1 MDKRDTQ
8 CKRSILRKKRAAHHT
23 YKKKGGALWTP
34 NKDLTL
40 KRRQQLINYTSNSTR
55 KSNHARQMLH
65 KYLTNVQE
73 ENQHAIITANDVLEA
88 ITPNKK
94 PGDLGWYVDYAV
106 RNCENLIIAA
116 TYTMM
121 RQKKRLNE
129 EYRLS
134 KQATFLANRAA
145 ARTQQ
150 AAHIAALSHLSHS
163 SIEPAVRAELNAW
176 NKSALQRELE
186 QQQNIEEAARIFK
199 NKSTIQAEEARIYYE
214 LTKQVVEHI
223 EKLDYIIVLYKK
235 IQSNSAT
242 MGAYYSAEQRE
253 RDKASI
259 VLAAR
264 ERIVK
269 QIPELGGTV
278 FVDRA
283 IPKLMDEMM
292 VLLARASAA
301 YLKTVTGSALD
312 VAMARQQDLG
322 IQEKQLRLVRLHFDI
337 LVGHDPR
344 LRGELAKNPL
354 LDIKKYSDVMAK
366 IGESIEEVKKLKK
379 K

>member
-8 CKRSILRKKRAAHHT
+8 CKRSTLRKKRAAHHT

-121 RQKKRLNE
+121 RQKKQLNE

-186 QQQNIEEAARIFK
+186 QQRNIEEAARIFK

>member
-1 MDKRDTQ
+1 
-8 CKRSILRKKRAAHHT
+8 
-23 YKKKGGALWTP
+23 
-34 NKDLTL
+34 
-40 KRRQQLINYTSNSTR
+40 
-55 KSNHARQMLH
+55 
-65 KYLTNVQE
+65 
-73 ENQHAIITANDVLEA
+73 
-88 ITPNKK
+88 
-94 PGDLGWYVDYAV
+94 
-106 RNCENLIIAA
+106 
-116 TYTMM
+116 
-121 RQKKRLNE
+121 
-129 EYRLS
+129 
-134 KQATFLANRAA
+134 
-145 ARTQQ
+145 
-150 AAHIAALSHLSHS
+150 
-163 SIEPAVRAELNAW
+163 
-176 NKSALQRELE
+176 
-186 QQQNIEEAARIFK
+186 
-199 NKSTIQAEEARIYYE
+199 
-214 LTKQVVEHI
+214 VVEHI

>member
-1 MDKRDTQ
+1 MGTR
-8 CKRSILRKKRAAHHT
+8 RKKRDARHT

-34 NKDLTL
+34 NKDLTI
-40 KRRQQLINYTSNSTR
+40 KRRQQLVNYTSNSTR

-65 KYLTNVQE
+65 QYLTNVQE

-163 SIEPAVRAELNAW
+163 SIEPAVRAELNTW

-186 QQQNIEEAARIFK
+186 QQRNIEEAARIFK
-199 NKSTIQAEEARIYYE
+199 NKSTIQAEEARIHYE

-223 EKLDYIIVLYKK
+223 EKLDYMIILYKK

-264 ERIVK
+264 ERIVR

-292 VLLARASAA
+292 VLLTRASAA
-301 YLKTVTGSALD
+301 HLKTVMGSALD
-312 VAMARQQDLG
+312 IAMARQQDLG

-354 LDIKKYSDVMAK
+354 LDITKYSAVMK
-366 IGESIEEVKKLKK
+366 KLDENIEEVKKLKRK
-379 K
+379 